1 MGLVGGVTCC
11 PRLARFPG
19 PFEVTQESPRVPL
32 APTTTYLSRA
42 PPSRDPTPSPAPGLA
57 PRQPRVQPPERANIF
72 PLLLFPLE
80 CLERAGFHL
89 SITEKKRRSLKKK
102 KVASSSCLCPC
113 RTLSRRLL
121 CTLVLREDRD
131 LLPPLPTLASLP
143 LRFVG
148 TFHFRYRKTFPFW
161 VASVLGTCLSPSAFC
176 CF

>member
-1 MGLVGGVTCC
+1 MHMTGWDLLGGVTCC

-19 PFEVTQESPRVPL
+19 PFEVTQESPRVSL
-32 APTTTYLSRA
+32 APNTTYLSRA

-102 KVASSSCLCPC
+102 KKSPARLVCAPAEHCPADCYAHWCSERTGTSS
-113 RTLSRRLL
+113 LL
-121 CTLVLREDRD
+121 F
-131 LLPPLPTLASLP
+131 PL
-143 LRFVG
+143 
-148 TFHFRYRKTFPFW
+148 
-161 VASVLGTCLSPSAFC
+161 
-176 CF
+176 